1 MTNSDTALT
10 RNPIYRF
17 RNLGRARSWVD
28 HGPKPQRIMLGDD
41 ERFWVVTPA
50 DAARL
55 EHQGY
60 EFAA

>member
-1 MTNSDTALT
+1 MANSETALT

-17 RNLGRARSWVD
+17 RNFGNAQNWVD
-28 HGPKPQRIMLGDD
+28 HGVKPQRIMLGDD

-55 EHQGY
+55 ERQGY